1 MDFYFAQFGDEANF
15 GGACIAGSLNLCDA
29 QFSHSLLFD
38 HKGAIVQFSDKNGL
52 AYVSLRGC
60 TYGRL
65 VLPNEY
71 AGLQDYLADRA
82 GSYVTVIIGVII
94 VICVVAF
101 RRGFVGELLAWIRAR
116 AKSPS

>member
-1 MDFYFAQFGDEANF
+1 MTLVLGFAT
-15 GGACIAGSLNLCDA
+15 
-29 QFSHSLLFD
+29 LFD
-38 HKGAIVQFSDKNGL
+38 AHWSLSGEVILIALLGGL
-52 AYVSLRGC
+52 GTFAGPVIGGF
-60 TYGRL
+60 TII
-65 VLPNEY
+65 
-71 AGLQDYLADRA
+71 GLQDYLADRA